1 MSNIKIENLTFAYPG
16 TYQNIFEN
24 VTLNLDSQWKLGFT
38 GRNGRGKT
46 TFLKLLMGKYAY
58 EGRIHTKVNFD
69 AFPFEIS
76 EPSRLTYEVIE
87 SLAPE
92 YEHWQLMKEM
102 NLMGVD
108 EECLYRPFDSLS
120 LGEQTKMEMIILFL
134 KENRFLLID
143 EPTNHLDEKGRQ
155 VMMQYLEGK
164 SGFIVVSHDR
174 AFLDGCTDHTLCI
187 QKTNIE
193 IVQGSY
199 SSFLRDKKRKDN
211 YELAQNDKLKKEVT
225 ALAYA
230 AKRAAGWS
238 DALEATKTGNGHVD
252 RGYIGA
258 KSAKMM
264 KRAKSLQRRKERAA
278 EEKSK
283 LLKDIEM
290 ADALEM
296 VPLDFRTQTL
306 MRLTEVNIQYG
317 QKEVIR
323 NFSCEIRKGE
333 RIAIRGG
340 NGAGK
345 STLLKAIMNELHY
358 EGQIYK
364 PADLEI
370 SYVSQD
376 TQSLKGSI
384 QAYIENSGVEAWLFR
399 SMLQK
404 LDFSLELY
412 EKALEQLSEGQKKK
426 VLLAKSLCE
435 RAHIYV
441 WDEPLNYI
449 DVISRE
455 QIEAVLLESKPTL
468 IFVEHDRTFN
478 EKIATQVIAL

>member
-1 MSNIKIENLTFAYPG
+1 MSHIKIENLTFAYPG

-46 TFLKLLMGKYAY
+46 TFLKLLLGKYPY
-58 EGRIHTKVNFD
+58 EGRIQTKVIFD

-76 EPSRLTYEVIE
+76 EPSRLTYEVVE
-87 SLAPE
+87 HFVPE
-92 YEHWQLMKEM
+92 YEHWQLIKEM
-102 NLMGVD
+102 NLMGMD
-108 EECLYRPFDSLS
+108 EMCLYRPFESLS
-120 LGEQTKMEMIILFL
+120 LGEQTKMEMVILFL
-134 KENRFLLID
+134 KDNRFLLID
-143 EPTNHLDEKGRQ
+143 EPTNHLDENGRRL
-155 VMMQYLEGK
+155 MMKYLNGK

-187 QKTNIE
+187 QKTNIV

-199 SSFLRDKKRKDN
+199 TSFLMDKKLKDN
-211 YELAQNDKLKKEVT
+211 YEMAQNDKLKKEVD
-225 ALAYA
+225 ALTLS

-238 DALEATKTGNGHVD
+238 DAIEATKCGNGHVD

-296 VPLDFRTQTL
+296 FPLDFRTDTL
-306 MRLTEVNIQYG
+306 IRLNEVSVQYG
-317 QKEVIR
+317 EKEIIR
-323 NFSCEIRKGE
+323 NFSYEIRKGE

-345 STLLKAIMNELHY
+345 STLLKAMMNELNFAGH
-358 EGQIYK
+358 IYK
-364 PADLEI
+364 PTDLQI

-376 TQSLKGSI
+376 TKTLKGSVHD
-384 QAYIENSGVEAWLFR
+384 YIESSGVEPWLFR
-399 SMLQK
+399 SMLHK
-404 LDFSLELY
+404 LDFSLDLY
-412 EKALEQLSEGQKKK
+412 EKNLPQLSEGQKKK

-435 RAHIYV
+435 RAHVYV

-455 QIEAVLLESKPTL
+455 QIEAVILACQPTL
-468 IFVEHDRTFN
+468 IFVEHDHTFN
-478 EKIATQVIAL
+478 EKIATQVIGL